1 MTAPD
6 LLVCPSCNRQ
16 KEEFWPD
23 GFCGPD
29 ICLNPDCNSQVATP
43 APAAMTPEMR
53 ALVDEVKFIRDT
65 ILKNTRDADGP
76 HTITMPDGSV
86 HTGPLVDLWH
96 NINALIVR
104 RLTDR
109 LDALAALRGEVGNE

>member
-29 ICLNPDCNSQVATP
+29 VCLNPDCNSQVA
-43 APAAMTPEMR
+43 APAAMTPEVAKLVEAAWQMLIEYDEANIEPEPRSMTSAAIRLR
-53 ALVDEVKFIRDT
+53 A
-65 ILKNTRDADGP
+65 
-76 HTITMPDGSV
+76 
-86 HTGPLVDLWH
+86 
-96 NINALIVR
+96 
-104 RLTDR
+104 
-109 LDALAALRGEVGNE
+109 ALAALRAGGDG

>member
-29 ICLNPDCNSQVATP
+29 VCLNPDCNSQVAAT
-43 APAAMTPEMR
+43 APAAMTPEVR
-53 ALVDEVKFIRDT
+53 ALVEAAIDLASWVNNNVGGK
-65 ILKNTRDADGP
+65 
-76 HTITMPDGSV
+76 PDYLME
-86 HTGPLVDLWH
+86 HLE
-96 NINALIVR
+96 AL
-104 RLTDR
+104 D
-109 LDALAALRGEVGNE
+109 DALTALRAGDVA